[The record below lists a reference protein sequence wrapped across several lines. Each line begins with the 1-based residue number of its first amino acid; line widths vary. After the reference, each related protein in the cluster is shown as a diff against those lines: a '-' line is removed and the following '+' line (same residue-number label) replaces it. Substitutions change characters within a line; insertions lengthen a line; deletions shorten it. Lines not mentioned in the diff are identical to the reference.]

1 MNYKD
6 LIYKITSRSDNNLN
20 IEKNKDVNPAKKSV
34 QVNNLNIGVIAN
46 DDLELSDDMIYALKR
61 EIERTLTVLFNSPI
75 SDQFAFLPYNKRL
88 LEYMTPLFPSRDF
101 HYVTT
106 REEFND
112 IKKLKQEK
120 LNIKSIYPSL
130 NKKEDFLKK
139 IDYLVTL
146 NYEIEETMK
155 SYLDSHKIMI
165 FPMSFR
171 GTESFSQKEK
181 LVTPDPTGWSYN
193 SASGLWTKTWG
204 DDGSQTIQGW

>member
-6 LIYKITSRSDNNLN
+6 LIYKITSRSDDNLD
-20 IEKNKDVNPAKKSV
+20 IEKNKDINPAKKSI
-34 QVNNLNIGVIAN
+34 QINNLNIGVIAD
-46 DDLELSDDMIYALKR
+46 DDLELSDEMIYALKR

-75 SDQFAFLPYNKRL
+75 SDQFAFLPFNKRL
-88 LEYMTPLFPSRDF
+88 LEYMIPLFPSRDF

-106 REEFND
+106 RDEFNE

-146 NYEIEETMK
+146 NYEMEETME
-155 SYLDSHKIMI
+155 SYLNSHKIMV

-171 GTESFSQKEK
+171 NTESFSQKEK

-193 SASGLWTKTWG
+193 STSSLWTKTWG
-204 DDGSQTIQGW
+204 NDGSQTIQGW